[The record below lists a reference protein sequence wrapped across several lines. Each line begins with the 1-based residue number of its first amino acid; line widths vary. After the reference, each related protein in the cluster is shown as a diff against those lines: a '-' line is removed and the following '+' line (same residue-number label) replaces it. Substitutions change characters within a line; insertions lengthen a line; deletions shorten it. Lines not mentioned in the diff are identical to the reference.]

1 MVTRKD
7 YGAEQVAAA
16 RSVLLEIMLVLGE
29 YGNALVL
36 VGGWTPVF
44 LIPNPS
50 QPHVGSTDVDVA
62 VDPRRVTEA
71 GYETILAHLVQ
82 RGYEQDHQSPA
93 VFRKRIGNVTIQ
105 VDLMS
110 GEYAGTGKGHR
121 HQEIPG
127 TLLRKARGCD
137 IAFIDPE
144 QVTLEGELPEGG
156 RDTVSIR
163 VASIGAFLCMKGHA
177 LDGRLK
183 EKDAWD
189 IYFCLREYPGGIDA
203 VVDRLKPVI
212 HHGLVRE
219 ALEKI
224 GEHFATPDHRGP
236 KHVAD
241 FENIRD
247 TEERAR
253 VQRDAYERV
262 RALLER
268 LGMKLEATT

>member
-1 MVTRKD
+1 
-7 YGAEQVAAA
+7 
-16 RSVLLEIMLVLGE
+16 
-29 YGNALVL
+29 
-36 VGGWTPVF
+36 
-44 LIPNPS
+44 
-50 QPHVGSTDVDVA
+50 
-62 VDPRRVTEA
+62 
-71 GYETILAHLVQ
+71 
-82 RGYEQDHQSPA
+82 
-93 VFRKRIGNVTIQ
+93 
-105 VDLMS
+105 
-110 GEYAGTGKGHR
+110 
-121 HQEIPG
+121 
-127 TLLRKARGCD
+127 
-137 IAFIDPE
+137 
-144 QVTLEGELPEGG
+144 VTLEGELPGGG

-262 RALLER
+262 RALLEG